1 MDCWSVLHLH
11 DDAQARDIKRAYAR
25 LLKTFRPDEDAEGF
39 QRLREAYEQALAIA
53 RWRLENAEP
62 EDEQD
67 PDLALATA
75 SSTFTALAFDAALAN
90 KHSHPQTRSW
100 DVADL
105 DFPPANPAAPEPF
118 AAPDKAD
125 VLRVEPLTA
134 APDTE
139 PYVFEAQAARQLL
152 EGLSPDNLGERWDQA
167 QQQGCAKAFE
177 RLLLQLCFEQQHLRG
192 PILHWAV
199 EQLGWLGPWQEL
211 LINDR
216 QRDQLAESLMADYRN
231 ALQALLESHSE
242 REFLSLLTR
251 YSAQPWLQVFDRREQ
266 WQQTLLHLLNDT
278 EWSVPLFDR
287 IGQLFGWD
295 HNKGLHPQ
303 PDWLWETL
311 IERCD
316 QESFYDNLRAKAQSD
331 RMWAADVQAAHLLIN
346 PLKPMQ
352 QKKIIDSFGQNEWQA
367 CHDLSEKLKWR
378 FPELLARLP
387 YADVFYWRRFLP
399 RPIAADTW
407 VRVWTA
413 IALAICLF
421 YLGLGKRNA
430 ADLIFIPMVFACVPV
445 WFFRFVL
452 SWWVVLTAYVIVPDL
467 WLTEGLIPRKWNPDT
482 RWLVIRH
489 GFPQVVLVLLFSLLL
504 GPLGA
509 LTYLGTILIG
519 IVHKRRIGSLD
530 PELSSRHPWL
540 TALHWAHF
548 SPLQLAFL
556 VAMTAITA
564 ASKFGFSLH
573 SLMPG

>member
-11 DDAQARDIKRAYAR
+11 DDAEARNIKRAYAR

-62 EDEQD
+62 ADEEDV
-67 PDLALATA
+67 AVATA
-75 SSTFTALAFDAALAN
+75 SSAFAALALDAALAN
-90 KHSHPQTRSW
+90 NHSHLQNTAW
-100 DVADL
+100 DFADL
-105 DFPPANPAAPEPF
+105 DFPPVNPAAPEPF
-118 AAPDKAD
+118 APPAKND

-139 PYVFEAQAARQLL
+139 AYVLEAQAARQLL
-152 EGLSPDNLGERWDQA
+152 EGLSPDNLDERWDQA

-177 RLLLQLCFEQQHLRG
+177 RLLLQRCFDQPHLRS
-192 PILHWAV
+192 PVLHWAV
-199 EQLGWLGPWQEL
+199 EQLGWLGPWQDVL
-211 LINDR
+211 MNDR
-216 QRDQLAESLMADYRN
+216 QRDGLAESLMADYRN
-231 ALQALLESHSE
+231 TLQALLESQSE
-242 REFLSLLTR
+242 REFLNVLKR

-266 WQQTLLHLLNDT
+266 WQQTLLHLLNDS

-303 PDWLWETL
+303 PDWLWDRL

-316 QESFYDNLRAKAQSD
+316 QESFYDNLRGKAESD
-331 RMWAADVQAAHLLIN
+331 RTWAADVQAAHLLIN
-346 PLKPMQ
+346 PLKPLQ
-352 QKKIIDSFGQNEWQA
+352 QKKIIDGFGQNEWQA
-367 CHDLSEKLKWR
+367 CHDLSEKLAWR

-387 YADVFYWRRFLP
+387 YADVFYWRRFFP
-399 RPIAADTW
+399 RPIAAETW
-407 VRVWTA
+407 VRVWAA
-413 IALAICLF
+413 IALALCLF
-421 YLGLGKRNA
+421 YLGIEKRDA
-430 ADLIFIPMVFACVPV
+430 ANLIFIPMIFACVPV
-445 WFFRFVL
+445 WFFRFAL
-452 SWWVVLTAYVIVPDL
+452 SWWVVLTAHLIVPDL

-489 GFPQVVLVLLFSLLL
+489 GVPQVVMLLLFSLML

-509 LTYLGTILIG
+509 LTYVGTLLIG
-519 IVHKRRIGSLD
+519 LVHKRRIGSLD

-548 SPLQLAFL
+548 SPLQLLFL
-556 VAMTAITA
+556 VVMTAVTA
-564 ASKFGFSLH
+564 ASRLGYSLTQ
-573 SLMPG
+573 LMPG